1 MVKDVKLIYVKY
13 KNFTQWITLSVGIG
27 RINGQKG
34 FDLIR

>member
-1 MVKDVKLIYVKY
+1 MAKDVKLIYVKH

-27 RINGQKG
+27 RIKDQKR